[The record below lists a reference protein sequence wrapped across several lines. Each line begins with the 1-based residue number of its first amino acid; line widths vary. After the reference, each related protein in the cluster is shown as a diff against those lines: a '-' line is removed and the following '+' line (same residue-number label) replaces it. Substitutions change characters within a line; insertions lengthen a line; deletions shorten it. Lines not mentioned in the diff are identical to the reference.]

1 MNDAHGDLRP
11 EGDPTDA
18 SDIRSPRPP
27 GGGSPIPSA
36 PPTETTAPAGTA
48 TLPGGPAGGS
58 DRPAPAGG
66 TTTVPSG
73 SRGVQAETAGRG
85 TPLAGTSPDRGAGGA
100 IATTTRPGEV
110 ETLAEDPGEPSPR
123 PSVPPARVGEPEG
136 GNLSP
141 GGPRPPGFGG
151 GPLTREPRTFQ
162 RDTGQDGRQ
171 PARGTAPGGQVSARQ
186 ERREQTRTAL
196 LSAAERLW
204 AERGIHGAS
213 LDDIAAAAGLTKGAV
228 YSNFAGKTDLLLAL
242 LERFTSDRL
251 GTDVCDEL
259 RSADQSRDEDERTGR
274 GAARDG
280 SDDRARRLA
289 LLLVEFWLYGMR
301 DYAAGWRIADWYAER
316 RAHMASELRDVD
328 GIAPSERAALAMAL
342 DFGLA
347 FQHLL
352 DPDRVPADLYSTG
365 IDLMLG
371 RAAS

>member
-1 MNDAHGDLRP
+1 M
-11 EGDPTDA
+11 
-18 SDIRSPRPP
+18 P
-27 GGGSPIPSA
+27 GGTPPS
-36 PPTETTAPAGTA
+36 
-48 TLPGGPAGGS
+48 
-58 DRPAPAGG
+58 
-66 TTTVPSG
+66 
-73 SRGVQAETAGRG
+73 
-85 TPLAGTSPDRGAGGA
+85 
-100 IATTTRPGEV
+100 
-110 ETLAEDPGEPSPR
+110 
-123 PSVPPARVGEPEG
+123 
-136 GNLSP
+136 
-141 GGPRPPGFGG
+141 GFGG
-151 GPLTREPRTFQ
+151 GSVATEQRTLR
-162 RDTGQDGRQ
+162 RDAGQGRP
-171 PARGTAPGGQVSARQ
+171 PARGSGRPGQVNARQ

-259 RSADQSRDEDERTGR
+259 RSADQAR
-274 GAARDG
+274 GAAERAGRNASRDG
-280 SDDRARRLA
+280 SDDPARRLA

-316 RAHMASELRDVD
+316 RAHLASELRDVD

>member
-18 SDIRSPRPP
+18 SDPRTTRPP
-27 GGGSPIPSA
+27 TGGSSTPSA
-36 PPTETTAPAGTA
+36 PPGTPAS
-48 TLPGGPAGGS
+48 TLTRDIAQGGGAASGPGSTNG
-58 DRPAPAGG
+58 AGG
-66 TTTVPSG
+66 TGTASKVPSG
-73 SRGVQAETAGRG
+73 QAGAVSTLTGNG
-85 TPLAGTSPDRGAGGA
+85 NPDLRNGGGA
-100 IATTTRPGEV
+100 IATAARPGEAPAKGS
-110 ETLAEDPGEPSPR
+110 AEQAT
-123 PSVPPARVGEPEG
+123 VPPARVGESEG
-136 GNLSP
+136 GPLPP
-141 GGPRPPGFGG
+141 GVPAGTPPPGFGA
-151 GPLTREPRTFQ
+151 GPKEPRTFQ
-162 RDTGQDGRQ
+162 GPPGQEARQ
-171 PARGTAPGGQVSARQ
+171 PARATGRAGYANARQ

-259 RSADQSRDEDERTGR
+259 RSADHGRSNAERSGR
-274 GAARDG
+274 NASRDG

-328 GIAPSERAALAMAL
+328 GIAPTERAALAMAL

-352 DPDRVPADLYSTG
+352 DPERVPADLYSTG